1 MIRYKNI
8 NKEFVAPVELQT
20 LQNSFNTL
28 EKGHQEAV
36 KTASEL
42 KTAMANLDL
51 NEAEDEYKQNK
62 INEIQNTIEANTTY
76 GNMYSALDDIVAKA
90 GDLSRDPGIL
100 GRLRAQKDYKEY
112 IDNLN
117 KRTDISEA
125 DKEYFRE
132 VNKYYYEDKYD
143 KNGNVV
149 GGTKWNPL
157 DREVAS
163 PDIAKMSAQAIAIAA
178 KDAGGSNSVYYK
190 TADGKYT
197 TNAALSVDNLPYFQK
212 EGEFERLTK
221 DKIRNALKFVISN
234 TPGAAEGL
242 QQDFK
247 IAKWRHDK
255 SINDI
260 NNNNKLVID
269 DTTDD
274 KGLPLDFNQYM
285 EKRLQGFYASATY
298 NHYYGKTTPLAG
310 MSVQAA
316 KARTA
321 SLNNSIANAVL
332 GVKTTTPGNYYI
344 EKHSALSGIVGKN
357 KAAIEQLKYFTDN
370 NGIKINLSDIGS
382 TYQQLKD
389 VYAKKG
395 EIVPKAAYDAYNAYL
410 DGVNKYNQL
419 IPEGSDKDAIE
430 FTSALENGIDISL
443 YPNNKYAIEYQKMI
457 NVEYIDG
464 KQPTFYLQGDFDE
477 TLKQI
482 PEYKSLGLQIKIDE
496 NGKKYLTLPKEYS
509 NNLFNVSNLIKPYTK
524 DITDYSRSNVFIP
537 IQAQY
542 YKHSNL
548 SGIDN
553 TNPLLQNVSI
563 LYNRANKEVEK
574 VINPNNILTP
584 TELVSDKDVVETL
597 VKDQWGYGK
606 WSDYNQAVKDVNNS
620 IWSSI
625 LQSYG
630 SRVNMAI
637 GIDNQPMNYNNT
649 GGQRDAAKEIIRR
662 IKESDS
668 ELVSLSYDKNT
679 LKSYVDV
686 AIPTKIKE
694 DETIK
699 EYLKVLGAED
709 AKRII
714 IIADNFVNNTD
725 KNNILNSFEFA
736 THKSFYDETIA
747 GVASFN
753 NADGSTTYSDGTGEY
768 YILNKNGVNKPI
780 NRGIALSIYRGNNLY
795 NDIKYAY
802 DAAVNKYGEDLPNEV
817 YTSMHQQL
825 LQLVKYYSPEDIN
838 VTKHEDLSIN
848 GKLIYQDFI
857 NQIQQ

>member
-8 NKEFVAPVELQT
+8 SKEFVAPVDLQT
-20 LQNSFNTL
+20 LGTTFSTL

-163 PDIAKMSAQAIAIAA
+163 PDIAKISAQAIAIAA
-178 KDAGGSNSVYYK
+178 KDAGGSSSVYYK
-190 TADGKYT
+190 TADGRYT

-212 EGEFERLTK
+212 EGKFERLTK

-298 NHYYGKTTPLAG
+298 NHYYGKNTPLAG

-357 KAAIEQLKYFTDN
+357 KAAIEQLKYFADN
-370 NGIKINLSDIGS
+370 NGIKMNLSDIGS
-382 TYQQLKD
+382 VYKQLKD
-389 VYAKKG
+389 IYDKKG
-395 EIVPKAAYDAYNAYL
+395 EIMPKAAYDAYNAYL
-410 DGVNKYNQL
+410 DGINKYNQL
-419 IPEGSDKDAIE
+419 IPEGADKEAIE

-443 YPNNKYAIEYQKMI
+443 YPNNKYAIEYQKII
-457 NVEYIDG
+457 NNKYNNGEP
-464 KQPTFYLQGDFDE
+464 KFYLQGDFNE

-496 NGKKYLTLPKEYS
+496 NKHQYLTLPKEYS
-509 NNLFNVSNLIKPYTK
+509 NNLYNVS
-524 DITDYSRSNVFIP
+524 
-537 IQAQY
+537 
-542 YKHSNL
+542 
-548 SGIDN
+548 
-553 TNPLLQNVSI
+553 SI
-563 LYNRANKEVEK
+563 LQPYLNRPLITNYDNYNFALSPVPVPVTYMEDTNNIIDWTMKLYGKANKEVEK
-574 VINPNNILTP
+574 VINPNNILIP

-630 SRVNMAI
+630 SRVNMGI
-637 GIDNQPMNYNNT
+637 GIDNQPMSYNNT

-747 GVASFN
+747 GVTSFD
-753 NADGSTTYSDGTGEY
+753 NADGSTIYSNGTGES

-780 NRGIALSIYRGNNLY
+780 NRGTALSIYRGNNLY

>member
-1 MIRYKNI
+1 MITYKNI
-8 NKEFVAPVELQT
+8 NNEFVAPVDLQT
-20 LQNSFNTL
+20 LGTTFSTL

-42 KTAMANLDL
+42 KTAIANLDL

-62 INEIQNTIEANTTY
+62 INEIEATIEANTTY

-90 GDLSRDPGIL
+90 GDLARDAGIL
-100 GRLRAQKDYKEY
+100 GRLQAQKDYKAY

-117 KRTDISEA
+117 KRTDVSEA

-132 VNKYYYEDKYD
+132 KNKYYYKDKYD
-143 KNGNVV
+143 KSGNVV

-163 PDIAKMSAQAIAIAA
+163 PDMAKMSAQAIAIAA

-190 TADGKYT
+190 TADGRYT
-197 TNAALSVDNLPYFQK
+197 TNADLSVDNLPYFQK
-212 EGEFERLTK
+212 EGKFERLTK
-221 DKIRNALKFVISN
+221 DKIRNALNFVISN

-255 SINDI
+255 SIDDI

-321 SLNNSIANAVL
+321 SLNRDIANTVL
-332 GVKTTTPGNYYI
+332 GATTTTPGAYYI
-344 EKHSALSGIVGKN
+344 EKDSALSAIVGKN
-357 KAAIEQLKYFTDN
+357 KAAIEKLKYFTDN

-395 EIVPKAAYDAYNAYL
+395 EVVPKDAYDAYNAYL
-410 DGVNKYNQL
+410 DGINKYNQL
-419 IPEGSDKDAIE
+419 IPEGSNKEAIE
-430 FTSALENGIDISL
+430 FASALKTGIDISL

-457 NVEYIDG
+457 NNEYING
-464 KQPTFYLQGDFDE
+464 KQPAFYLQGNFDE
-477 TLKQI
+477 ILKRI
-482 PEYKSLGLQIKIDE
+482 PDYKSLGLQIKINE

-509 NNLFNVSNLIKPYTK
+509 NNFYDVSVILNPYLANKSTYLSPSYGG
-524 DITDYSRSNVFIP
+524 IGSMGAYSINNGIAYSSP
-537 IQAQY
+537 I
-542 YKHSNL
+542 SETL
-548 SGIDN
+548 RM
-553 TNPLLQNVSI
+553 
-563 LYNRANKEVEK
+563 YNNANKEVEK
-574 VINPNNILTP
+574 VINPNNILIP

-597 VKDQWGYGK
+597 VKDQWSYGK

-620 IWSSI
+620 IWASI

-630 SRVNMAI
+630 SRVNMGI
-637 GIDNQPMNYNNT
+637 GIDNQPMSYDNT

-694 DETIK
+694 DATIK

-725 KNNILNSFEFA
+725 KNNILNSFKFA

-747 GVASFN
+747 GVTSFN
-753 NADGSTTYSDGTGEY
+753 NADGSTTYSDGTGES
-768 YILNKNGVNKPI
+768 YILNKNGVNKLI
-780 NRGIALSIYRGNNLY
+780 NRGTALSIYRGNNLY

-817 YTSMHQQL
+817 YDAMHQQI

-838 VTKHEDLSIN
+838 ATKHEDLSIN